1 MARTKL
7 EIHTPTA
14 YNFLRIVNVDM
25 TRRYLQRIPVEVTVP
40 PLLVRAQLITEET
53 EMLTTETTPVD
64 FSTDVT

>member
-7 EIHTPTA
+7 EIQTPTA